1 MQAVIAIRENAAT
14 MSSKEISRLMVRP
27 VSGVPLLTRTILAAG
42 RAGAGEILLICPS
55 SLPAELVRQATRGA
69 LLKGGVRIEVIRTNG
84 FDPQSESSWAEL
96 QPMLDERFLWLPWN
110 WVTTKSCLAHLPLV
124 EAHSVDWTEPAYATS
139 HNSDPAENSPAA
151 CVRGPEGLL
160 VTSQEGIP
168 RAERFLIAHSGK
180 VLDGIHT
187 SFNRRLCRPFVR
199 LLSHISVT
207 PDAVTFG
214 GVVVAALSAIAF
226 ARGSYWYSVLG
237 AILFFVAGLFDEM
250 DGMLA
255 RVTFAES
262 PRGTWLEGFAD
273 GLSYLLLFAGITIGL
288 ERHYG
293 RIALFMGVA
302 LLLGAILALIA
313 TALQRRRATTPD
325 RPNEYLGRFYHLL
338 EKDSANCVSRIVRRV
353 QAFQKRGVMIY
364 YVLLF
369 TVIGA
374 LPLLFCLATLGAHV
388 TWIVVLYF
396 NHRFFPQSQGTNL
409 KQAVNTRKEAI

>member
-1 MQAVIAIRENAAT
+1 MQAVIAIGENAAL
-14 MSSKEISRLMVRP
+14 SSQEISQL
-27 VSGVPLLTRTILAAG
+27 VSWAIAGVPLLARTILTAA
-42 RAGAGEILLICPS
+42 RAGVDEILLICSEDFPD
-55 SLPAELVRQATRGA
+55 ELVQQATQRSLRKA
-69 LLKGGVRIEVIRTNG
+69 GVRIQVIRTNG
-84 FDPQSESSWAEL
+84 FDPRSESSWVEL

-110 WVTTKSCLAHLPLV
+110 WVTSKSCLVDLPLV
-124 EAHSVDWTEPAYATS
+124 EAHSLDWTKPAYTTT
-139 HNSDPAENSPAA
+139 HNLPPGENSSAA
-151 CVRGPEGLL
+151 PERKPEGVL
-160 VTSQEGIP
+160 VTSQESIP
-168 RAERFLIAHSGK
+168 CAERFLVAHSGK

-199 LLSHISVT
+199 WLSHTSVT

-237 AILFFVAGLFDEM
+237 ALLFFVAGLFDEM

-255 RVTFAES
+255 RVTFTES

-273 GLSYLLLFAGITIGL
+273 GLSYLLLFSGITIGL
-288 ERHYG
+288 DRHYG
-293 RIALFMGVA
+293 RTALFMGLA
-302 LLLGAILALIA
+302 LLLGAILAFTA

-325 RPNEYLGRFYHLL
+325 CPNEYLGRFYQLL
-338 EKDSANCVSRIVRRV
+338 EEDSANRVSRIVRQV

-374 LPLLFCLATLGAHV
+374 LPLLFFLATLGAHL

-396 NHRFFPQSQGTNL
+396 NHRFFAQSQSTNL
-409 KQAVNTRKEAI
+409 KPAVNTRKEAI